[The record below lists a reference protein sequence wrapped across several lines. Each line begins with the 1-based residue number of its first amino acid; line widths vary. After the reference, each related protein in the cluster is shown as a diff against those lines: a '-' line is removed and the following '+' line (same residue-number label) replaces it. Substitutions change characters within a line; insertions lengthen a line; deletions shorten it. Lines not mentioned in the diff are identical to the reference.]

1 MRRKSSQGGAR
12 LEYHKSEESCMTVQN
27 KTVVDLK
34 SMIKIEP
41 FKSNSRKV
49 SFRLTFD
56 DTFIVLSTENDM
68 VMKEWVKMIK
78 RLVLPPDPIYQP
90 RLTAEAGIIVFCLC
104 LCLCFFYKSFPYN
117 KSLLSWVLKLKNLNS
132 LIVAKLE
139 NIQLSRCQFP
149 LFLDISRVRGISSQ
163 TSDSFRCCCCSS
175 SPKNWIRGPCLNVCV
190 II

>member
-90 RLTAEAGIIVFCLC
+90 RLTAEAGIKLFFVCVCVCVFF
-104 LCLCFFYKSFPYN
+104 FFYKSFPYY

-163 TSDSFRCCCCSS
+163 TSDLFRCCCCCCSS
-175 SPKNWIRGPCLNVCV
+175 SPKNWIRGP
-190 II
+190 

>member
-90 RLTAEAGIIVFCLC
+90 RLTAEAGIKL
-104 LCLCFFYKSFPYN
+104 FFVCVCVLK
-117 KSLLSWVLKLKNLNS
+117 LEVLKLKNLNS

-163 TSDSFRCCCCSS
+163 TSDSFRCCCCCCCSS

>member
-1 MRRKSSQGGAR
+1 
-12 LEYHKSEESCMTVQN
+12 MTVQN

-90 RLTAEAGIIVFCLC
+90 RLTAEAGIKLFFVCVCVFFF
-104 LCLCFFYKSFPYN
+104 FFYKSFLYN
-117 KSLLSWVLKLKNLNS
+117 KSLLS
-132 LIVAKLE
+132 
-139 NIQLSRCQFP
+139 
-149 LFLDISRVRGISSQ
+149 
-163 TSDSFRCCCCSS
+163 
-175 SPKNWIRGPCLNVCV
+175 
-190 II
+190 